1 MACDDDVIPDGDRIE
16 GIGDQA
22 ELEAVYESER
32 HLFYLACMRPRDR
45 LLVSGVRP
53 GSELLGDMLIDP

>member
-1 MACDDDVIPDGDRIE
+1 MVTACDDEVIPDGDRIE

-32 HLFYLACMRPRDR
+32 HLFFYLACTRPVIGCSSAVCS
-45 LLVSGVRP
+45 LAQSF
-53 GSELLGDMLIDP
+53 SAIC